1 MGNEE
6 EWLFLPACLSI
17 FSNSETKNTE
27 KAQVTG

>member
-6 EWLFLPACLSI
+6 EWLFLPISLSV
-17 FSNSETKNTE
+17 FPNSETKNTE